1 MSIFVVI
8 WHMGGGGYSLIFSK
22 PDYATH
28 AFVPSGF
35 LNFHIFLL
43 AVPVFIF
50 ISIYLFSI
58 KQPSFAALR
67 KRVSRLFL
75 LLTFWSLILIFYNH
89 SCRGLPSLPWA
100 PPLNAVYTILQ
111 AGQTIYYFFPSL
123 IICLCAAYVF
133 IRLNR
138 KPLIMLMLASLAP
151 LAVLPVF
158 TKISNYYVASAYWN
172 PFNFI
177 PLTFAAVL
185 VAQNTSFI
193 LKRKVQVFIFSLI
206 LSLFFAVFEWRYAT
220 GSIFF
225 GGQIHAIPTYTRP
238 SLMFEVMAIFTVA
251 MDAKI
256 KAPGV
261 IRFMS
266 KNSLALYCLHPFLIL
281 PVSRA
286 VSFFIANKTEAL
298 NVSIAL
304 VVMSCYLIAVP
315 LRQWYLRE
323 QLIT

>member
-1 MSIFVVI
+1 
-8 WHMGGGGYSLIFSK
+8 MGGGGYSLIFSK

-138 KPLIMLMLASLAP
+138 KPQIMLMLASLAL

-158 TKISNYYVASAYWN
+158 TKISNYYVASA
-172 PFNFI
+172 
-177 PLTFAAVL
+177 
-185 VAQNTSFI
+185 
-193 LKRKVQVFIFSLI
+193 
-206 LSLFFAVFEWRYAT
+206 
-220 GSIFF
+220 
-225 GGQIHAIPTYTRP
+225 
-238 SLMFEVMAIFTVA
+238 
-251 MDAKI
+251 
-256 KAPGV
+256 
-261 IRFMS
+261 
-266 KNSLALYCLHPFLIL
+266 
-281 PVSRA
+281 
-286 VSFFIANKTEAL
+286 
-298 NVSIAL
+298 
-304 VVMSCYLIAVP
+304 
-315 LRQWYLRE
+315 
-323 QLIT
+323 